1 MDFQDLEQIAGTGI
15 ALPPPNHGQKEDV
28 RNLWEEEARKAGY
41 SS

>member
-1 MDFQDLEQIAGTGI
+1 MYFQDLEQIAGTGI
-15 ALPPPNHGQKEDV
+15 AAPQNHGQKEDV